1 MTSVLRKPHVPP
13 IPRRLLPAAP
23 LRAGLAGVA
32 LLLTVGVSSAGA
44 QRRGPVEIPSGWSDS
59 YFDKLDSA
67 KAPVATIA
75 VTTFTGGELVEERL
89 RFRMS
94 DMLITDLVRSGRFNV
109 LERDR
114 MDAILAEQKL
124 QVDGLTDV
132 SQTALTLGKLLNAEL
147 VVFGLVTSVTQSKI
161 DRFSYDVLRSEVSVD
176 VRVVN
181 ATTGQVVISETA
193 KGSAED
199 KIITT
204 ASGTVVKGATDYDAL
219 HVDAARNALEAVTAR
234 LAQSFPLVG
243 VVAQADAKEVF
254 LDAGAAR
261 GVQPGDGFVVFRR
274 GREITHPTTKRR
286 LGWEKQAVAVVEVTS
301 ADADLAKARIVTIAD
316 PAVPITAGDIVVAR
330 PKAAAKKK

>member
-1 MTSVLRKPHVPP
+1 MRHLPRS
-13 IPRRLLPAAP
+13 RRLL
-23 LRAGLAGVA
+23 RAGAA
-32 LLLTVGVSSAGA
+32 LLLGAALPSLAPA

-75 VTTFTGGELVEERL
+75 VTTFTGGDLVPERL

-124 QVDGLTDV
+124 QVEGLTDV
-132 SQTALTLGKLLNAEL
+132 SQTALKLGKLLNAEL
-147 VVFGLVTSVTQSKI
+147 VVFGLVTSVTESKV

-193 KGSAED
+193 KGTAED

-219 HVDAARNALEAVTAR
+219 HVDAARNALEAVTVR
-234 LAQSFPLVG
+234 LAEAFPLVG

-261 GVQPGDGFVVFRR
+261 GVQAGDGFVVFRR
-274 GREITHPTTKRR
+274 LREITHPTTKKR

-301 ADADLAKARIVTIAD
+301 ADADLARAKVVTLAD
-316 PAVPITAGDIVVAR
+316 PSVPIAAGDIVVAR
-330 PKAAAKKK
+330 PKPPAKKK